1 MLCFGMISC
10 IIPAAGLSSRMN
22 EWKIMLPYLG
32 RPIID
37 LVVETALST
46 ADKVILVT
54 GYRSD
59 ELCTHF
65 AENPGI
71 TFIENTNYNRG
82 MFSSIR
88 AGVAGI
94 EKERFF
100 ILHADLPL
108 LKTSHITN
116 LIDYFTLQQENS
128 IEIVQPLCGTVP
140 GHPVIFS
147 GSVRETLLKSKD
159 SDSMRDVFKAHAVS
173 YYHTENL
180 AYITDIDTM
189 ESYNRLLEVQLKMF

>member
-1 MLCFGMISC
+1 
-10 IIPAAGLSSRMN
+10 
-22 EWKIMLPYLG
+22 MLPYLG

-37 LVVETALST
+37 LVVESALST

-59 ELCTHF
+59 DLCTHF
-65 AENPGI
+65 AENSDI
-71 TFIENTNYNRG
+71 TCIQNTNYTQG

-88 AGVAGI
+88 KGAAGTDG
-94 EKERFF
+94 ETFF

-108 LKTSHITN
+108 IRPPHITTLLN
-116 LIDYFTLQQENS
+116 YFTLQQDNN

-147 GSVRETLLKSKD
+147 GSVRKTLLSLKD
-159 SDSMRDVFKAHAVS
+159 SNSMRDVFKAHTFA
-173 YYHTENL
+173 YFATDDR
-180 AYITDIDTM
+180 AYITDVDTW
-189 ESYNRLLEVQLKMF
+189 ESYKLLLSGP